1 MTQETVLIMILA
13 AASLMI
19 WWLRMPERILRNL
32 RLKPLA
38 IAVLL
43 AAALSS
49 TPDIL
54 TCLLLTGFLFAAYLI
69 AELVLKRIKGT
80 VA

>member
-19 WWLRMPERILRNL
+19 WWLRMPERMIRSL
-32 RLKPLA
+32 RLRPLA

-54 TCLLLTGFLFAAYLI
+54 TCIVLTGFLFAVYLI
-69 AELVLKRIKGT
+69 AELVLKRIRKS
-80 VA
+80 VD